1 MKNIIN
7 SNYAIN
13 TLTIEKIQK
22 GNINNNSKIIA
33 QEGVFFLKEFT
44 QLDTDKLNIILRI
57 EDKLKSKNI
66 NIISNIKNIDNEG
79 YFKHEDKLYVL
90 YPFVGG
96 RQVNRKDISL
106 KELRVMGNFIA
117 SFHKATETSSFNE
130 IKSSMQTQ
138 NSEFLYANKS
148 ICKIKE
154 QIDLLVN
161 KNVPEVVIN
170 LLLLKLDLLGKI
182 DSVAEL
188 SLDSNVII
196 HGDYQEQNVFFN
208 GTEDNLHI
216 TVFDIEKA
224 RRSSPSIEIARFI
237 LLVCFYEAIDSTSL
251 NKAKEFLNGY
261 NQLEDINYH
270 EVVTCINFLILKK
283 LSSTWS
289 ENEYLKTSNP
299 ELLEFIRNDYKL
311 LKNIKEN
318 FKEIQNLL
326 LKTFKNI

>member
-44 QLDTDKLNIILRI
+44 QLDTGKLNIILRI
-57 EDKLKSKNI
+57 EDELKSKNI
-66 NIISNIKNIDNEG
+66 NIISNIKNINNEG

-90 YPFVGG
+90 YPFIGG

-106 KELRVMGNFIA
+106 KEIKAMGNFIA
-117 SFHKATETSSFNE
+117 SFHKATKTSAFNE

-138 NSEFLYANKS
+138 NSEFLHANKS
-148 ICKIKE
+148 IYKIKE
-154 QIDLLVN
+154 QIKLLVN
-161 KNVPEVVIN
+161 KNLPEVVID
-170 LLLLKLDLLGKI
+170 LLLLKVELLSKI
-182 DSVAEL
+182 DLVTEL
-188 SLDSNVII
+188 SLDSSVII

-216 TVFDIEKA
+216 TVFDIEKT

-237 LLVCFYEAIDSTSL
+237 LLVCFYKAIDSTSL
-251 NKAKEFLNGY
+251 SKAKEFLNGY
-261 NQLEDINYH
+261 SQIDDIDYC
-270 EVVTCINFLILKK
+270 EVVACINFLILKK

-289 ENEYLKTSNP
+289 ENEYFKTSNP
-299 ELLEFIRNDYKL
+299 QLLEFIRNDFEL
-311 LKNIKEN
+311 LSNLKEN
-318 FKEIQNLL
+318 FGETQDLL